1 MSRNVVRAALWGRP
15 VARARLLAS
24 AAVARSIWTVTSSS
38 SIAIGDPGSSCR
50 SATARRRTSSIA
62 SAALGT
68 GHVVLIDGGRDDALR
83 QPARGGEH
91 DRRLAQRGEHA
102 PDVPD
107 EPGAGADDQHAAA
120 GQPLAMG
127 VEQVGDA
134 VQRDGGLPRP
144 RSALDH
150 DDAGE
155 RQPDDRVLLGL
166 DRRHDVAHRRPARR
180 LERGQQ
186 RRVGRGSGIGVAVEH
201 VVVEIRD
208 PLVGCHSGDLEMS
221 PPGQPKRRRQRGAVE
236 RPGGGCPPVDERA
249 LPVRGIGEPDAADVA
264 RRPVG
269 VVEPA
274 EAQPRASG
282 SQRAHPLRPAVHGD
296 VALPAGTELPARL
309 RGQRTPRLGR
319 GGREFVGEQRV
330 QPADPGGL
338 RRQLLL
344 DRGTVDALPAR
355 ANLKLRSDEFL
366 F

>member
-1 MSRNVVRAALWGRP
+1 
-15 VARARLLAS
+15 
-24 AAVARSIWTVTSSS
+24 
-38 SIAIGDPGSSCR
+38 
-50 SATARRRTSSIA
+50 
-62 SAALGT
+62 
-68 GHVVLIDGGRDDALR
+68 
-83 QPARGGEH
+83 
-91 DRRLAQRGEHA
+91 
-102 PDVPD
+102 
-107 EPGAGADDQHAAA
+107 
-120 GQPLAMG
+120 MG

-134 VQRDGGLPRP
+134 VQRDGGLPGP

-180 LERGQQ
+180 LERCQQ

-236 RPGGGCPPVDERA
+236 RPAGGRPPVDERA
-249 LPVRGIGEPDAADVA
+249 LPVRGVGEPDAADVA

-274 EAQPRASG
+274 EAQPRAG
-282 SQRAHPLRPAVHGD
+282 GGQRANPLRPAVHGD
-296 VALPAGTELPARL
+296 VALPAGAELPARL
-309 RGQRTPRLGR
+309 RGQRASRLGR
-319 GGREFVGEQRV
+319 GGRELGGEQSV
-330 QPADPGGL
+330 QAADPGGL
-338 RRQLLL
+338 HRQLLL

-355 ANLKLRSDEFL
+355 ANMKLRSDEFL

>member
-1 MSRNVVRAALWGRP
+1 
-15 VARARLLAS
+15 
-24 AAVARSIWTVTSSS
+24 
-38 SIAIGDPGSSCR
+38 
-50 SATARRRTSSIA
+50 
-62 SAALGT
+62 
-68 GHVVLIDGGRDDALR
+68 
-83 QPARGGEH
+83 
-91 DRRLAQRGEHA
+91 
-102 PDVPD
+102 
-107 EPGAGADDQHAAA
+107 
-120 GQPLAMG
+120 MG

-155 RQPDDRVLLGL
+155 RQPDDRVLFGL

-221 PPGQPKRRRQRGAVE
+221 PPGQAKRRRQRGAVE
-236 RPGGGCPPVDERA
+236 RPAGGRPPVDERA
-249 LPVRGIGEPDAADVA
+249 LPVGGVGEPDAADVA

-274 EAQPRASG
+274 EAQPRAG
-282 SQRAHPLRPAVHGD
+282 GGQRAHPLRPAVHGD
-296 VALPAGTELPARL
+296 VALPAGAELPARL
-309 RGQRTPRLGR
+309 RGQRARAWAVAAASSVASR
-319 GGREFVGEQRV
+319 ACSRRI
-330 QPADPGGL
+330 PGGL
-338 RRQLLL
+338 HRQLLL
-344 DRGTVDALPAR
+344 DRGTVDARPAR
-355 ANLKLRSDEFL
+355 ANMKLRSDEFL